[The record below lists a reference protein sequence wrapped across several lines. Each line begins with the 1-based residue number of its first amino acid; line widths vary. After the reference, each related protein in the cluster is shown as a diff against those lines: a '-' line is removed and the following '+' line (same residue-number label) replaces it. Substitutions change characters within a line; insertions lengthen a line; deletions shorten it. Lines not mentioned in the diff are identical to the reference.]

1 MLDRAQIE
9 GLFEEINEE
18 LALRDIEGSI
28 LMAGSASLAL
38 IYDARES
45 TNDIDALFAPK
56 EAFYKIISDIGR
68 GTISDRTG

>member
-1 MLDRAQIE
+1 
-9 GLFEEINEE
+9 
-18 LALRDIEGSI
+18 
-28 LMAGSASLAL
+28 MAGSASLAL